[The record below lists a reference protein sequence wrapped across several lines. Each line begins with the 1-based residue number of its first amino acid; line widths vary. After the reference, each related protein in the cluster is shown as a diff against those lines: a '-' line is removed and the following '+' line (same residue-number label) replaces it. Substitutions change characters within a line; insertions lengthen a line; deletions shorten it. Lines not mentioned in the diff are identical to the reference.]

1 MPVVEREEK
10 MKRNMIIKVITCIM
24 MLVLI
29 ATTSVVPVMAS
40 PNTTTVN
47 VHYVVADTSL
57 KNFYTNPDNY
67 FEAVWLG
74 IPKEVNQLVKCQN
87 KWEQEFLYP
96 NIKNGTIAIYEPE
109 EYIKKK
115 AKESKYNISQETV
128 DKLITKAKAYNYSFT
143 TPYGKKFAYE
153 ERTYGSSSQYSD
165 GYKDGE
171 LWKFKDNFTIIG
183 SLVDDYT
190 DYNNNDYIKGKTQ
203 WGTNGYILNADK
215 EEMTI
220 YVLMTPYT
228 ANVTYGNNTV
238 YANKNT
244 DWSQIK
250 TKEDIENFIKNQ
262 SQYCDNF
269 DKYIQYRYCHNPHY
283 NQTGHTTIDLRDYVD
298 VFEDIEYPLLNYS
311 NYKFFSATTETDE
324 NIDVKYNANNN
335 VINYMPLAFTTLQ
348 IINPHISVNYKN
360 VSSHSIK
367 FEDTDGNAVPFN
379 LKGLKYSNNMAAHYP
394 DSADHT
400 KYISL
405 ETDNNPY
412 VTEFTDDY
420 FVTEIKWNNE
430 LSLIEYINN
439 EEVLKKEDIENDNDF
454 STVNNN
460 SYDVLLEKSILNNV
474 GGYRLKYINQNDADT
489 EYTII
494 NKNDNEYYYNGNT
507 PYSLTDT
514 TTNVIY
520 EKSVNLTVNYID
532 EEGKELAPSTTEQGW
547 SSEAYTTSAIDV
559 KGYELTETPSNAN
572 GVYTTQDTVV
582 NYIYK
587 KVPDVVV
594 QKPEQPTP
602 SSPNKT
608 EETTTKTE
616 EVEVIDTGDEI
627 QHYIVI
633 GAILLL
639 VLIASLG
646 IIISKIKKNN
656 C

>member
-1 MPVVEREEK
+1 

-29 ATTSVVPVMAS
+29 ATTSVVPVMAAT
-40 PNTTTVN
+40 NTTTVN

-57 KNFYTNPDNY
+57 KNFCTNPDNY
-67 FEAVWLG
+67 FETCWN
-74 IPKEVNQLVKCQN
+74 EEERNQVVKCQN

-96 NIKNGTIAIYEPE
+96 NIKNGTIAVYEPE
-109 EYIKKK
+109 DYIKKK

-128 DKLITKAKAYNYSFT
+128 DKLIAKAKAYNYSFT
-143 TPYGKKFAYE
+143 TPYGKKFAYN
-153 ERTYGSSSQYSD
+153 ERTYGSNQYAW

-171 LWKFKDNFTIIG
+171 LWKLKDYFTIIG

-220 YVLMTPYT
+220 YVLMTPST
-228 ANVTYGNNTV
+228 TNVTFGDNTV
-238 YANKNT
+238 YFNDFIENI

-250 TKEDIENFIKNQ
+250 TKDEVENIIKNQ

-269 DKYIQYRYCHNPHY
+269 DNYFQYRYCHNSHY
-283 NQTGHTTIDLRDYVD
+283 NQTGLAIVDLRNYVD
-298 VFEDIEYPLLNYS
+298 VFEDFEYPLLNYS
-311 NYKFFSATTETDE
+311 NYKFFSATTNTNE

-335 VINYMPLAFTTLQ
+335 VINYMPIAFTTLQ
-348 IINPHISVNYKN
+348 INSPLYISVNYKN

-379 LKGLKYSNNMAAHYP
+379 LKGLAYSNYMAAHYP

-405 ETDNNPY
+405 ETDANPY
-412 VTEFTDDY
+412 STEFDND
-420 FVTEIKWNNE
+420 FLVTEIKWNNE

-439 EEVLKKEDIENDNDF
+439 EEVLKKEDIKNDNNF

-460 SYDVLLEKSILNNV
+460 SYDVLLEKSILNNID
-474 GGYRLKYINQNDADT
+474 GYRLKYINQNDADT

-514 TTNVIY
+514 TTNVVY

-559 KGYELTETPSNAN
+559 KGYELTETPSNAK

-587 KVPDVVV
+587 KMPDVVA

-608 EETTTKTE
+608 EETITKTAQ
-616 EVEVIDTGDEI
+616 VEVINTGDEI

>member
-1 MPVVEREEK
+1 

-57 KNFYTNPDNY
+57 KDFFSSSEYYCSYAGFDTAGEVVK
-67 FEAVWLG
+67 FE
-74 IPKEVNQLVKCQN
+74 N
-87 KWEQEFLYP
+87 KWESNYLYP
-96 NIKNGTIAIYEPE
+96 NIKNGSISVYEPE

-115 AKESKYNISQETV
+115 AEESKFDIPQSAVN
-128 DKLITKAKAYNYSFT
+128 DLINKAKEYDYSFT
-143 TPYGKKFAYE
+143 TTYGKNFVFDEK
-153 ERTYGSSSQYSD
+153 TYNGISLYGQ
-165 GYKDGE
+165 DGE
-171 LWKFKDNFTIIG
+171 LWKTKDYFNIIG
-183 SLVDDYT
+183 CLVDDYT
-190 DYNNNDYIKGKTQ
+190 DYNNNDYIKGKAQ
-203 WGTNGYILNADK
+203 YGTNGYILNADK
-215 EEMTI
+215 NEMTI
-220 YVLMTPYT
+220 YVLMTPNCYNYDYFIDNLGLNRFRDCKT
-228 ANVTYGNNTV
+228 DANT
-238 YANKNT
+238 
-244 DWSQIK
+244 
-250 TKEDIENFIKNQ
+250 TKEDVE
-262 SQYCDNF
+262 
-269 DKYIQYRYCHNPHY
+269 KYIEKQGEYSDINKYLKYIYDNVIQFSSYKNYSPH
-283 NQTGHTTIDLRDYVD
+283 TFFDTRCIID
-298 VFEDIEYPLLNYS
+298 VFDDIEYPLTNIFGYSFDNVEVDAQYNIENNTLNIMP
-311 NYKFFSATTETDE
+311 FAFSP
-324 NIDVKYNANNN
+324 IDYFDTIK
-335 VINYMPLAFTTLQ
+335 L
-348 IINPHISVNYKN
+348 NYKN
-360 VSSHSIK
+360 ISSHSIK

-379 LKGLKYSNNMAAHYP
+379 LKGLAYSNYMAAYYP

-405 ETDNNPY
+405 ETENNPY
-412 VTEFTDDY
+412 STEFDNDF
-420 FVTEIKWNNE
+420 FVTEIKWDNKS
-430 LSLIEYINN
+430 SLIEYINN
-439 EEVLKKEDIENDNDF
+439 GDVLKTEEVTRDDNFSARYNSSYDVKLEKAILNNIASYRLKCIKQNDTGAEYK
-454 STVNNN
+454 TVNNN
-460 SYDVLLEKSILNNV
+460 GV
-474 GGYRLKYINQNDADT
+474 
-489 EYTII
+489 
-494 NKNDNEYYYNGNT
+494 EYYYNGNS

-602 SSPNKT
+602 SSSNKT
-608 EETTTKTE
+608 EETITKTE
-616 EVEVIDTGDEI
+616 EVEVINTGDEI

>member
-1 MPVVEREEK
+1 
-10 MKRNMIIKVITCIM
+10 MKRNMIIKVVTCIM
-24 MLVLI
+24 VLVLI
-29 ATTSVVPVMAS
+29 ATTSVIPVMAS

-67 FEAVWLG
+67 FDTCRTVE
-74 IPKEVNQLVKCQN
+74 EQNQVVKCQN

-96 NIKNGTIAIYEPE
+96 NIINGTIAIYEPE
-109 EYIKKK
+109 DYIKQK
-115 AKESKYNISQETV
+115 AKESKYNISQEMV
-128 DKLITKAKAYNYSFT
+128 DKLIAKAKAYNYSFT
-143 TPYGKKFAYE
+143 TPYGKKFAYQ
-153 ERTYGSSSQYSD
+153 ERTYGSSEQYAW

-171 LWKFKDNFTIIG
+171 LWKLKDYFEIIG

-220 YVLMTPYT
+220 YVLMTPST
-228 ANVTYGNNTV
+228 TNVTFGDNTV
-238 YANKNT
+238 YTNDFNRNI

-250 TKEDIENFIKNQ
+250 TKDEVENIIKNQ
-262 SQYCDNF
+262 SQYCDNLDNYF
-269 DKYIQYRYCHNPHY
+269 QYRYCHNPHY
-283 NQTGHTTIDLRDYVD
+283 NQTGHTFVDLRNYVD
-298 VFEDIEYPLLNYS
+298 VFEDFEYPLLNYS
-311 NYKFFSATTETDE
+311 NYKFFSATTNTNE

-335 VINYMPLAFTTLQ
+335 VINYMPIAFTTLQ
-348 IINPHISVNYKN
+348 INSPLYISVNYKN

-379 LKGLKYSNNMAAHYP
+379 LKGLAYSNYMAAHYP

-405 ETDNNPY
+405 ETDDNPY
-412 VTEFTDDY
+412 ATEFTGDY

-439 EEVLKKEDIENDNDF
+439 EEVLKKEDIKNDNEF

-460 SYDVLLEKSILNNV
+460 SYDVLLEKSILNNID
-474 GGYRLKYINQNDADT
+474 GYRLKYINQNDADT

-520 EKSVNLTVNYID
+520 EKSVNLTINYID
-532 EEGKELAPSTTEQGW
+532 ENNNELSPSITEQGW
-547 SSEAYTTSAIDV
+547 SSEEYTTVPIDIE
-559 KGYELTETPSNAN
+559 GYELMAMPDNAV
-572 GVYTTQDTVV
+572 GVFTTQNVAV
-582 NYIYK
+582 NYVYK
-587 KVPDVVV
+587 KI
-594 QKPEQPTP
+594 PTVINTEP
-602 SSPNKT
+602 QEPTLDIIK
-608 EETTTKTE
+608 EETTIQEPQKPI
-616 EVEVIDTGDEI
+616 VVDTGDNNNVK
-627 QHYIVI
+627 YIIALVAILIGVI
-633 GAILLL
+633 TLLL
-639 VLIASLG
+639 VATR
-646 IIISKIKKNN
+646 KIYNKSSNNKK
-656 C
+656 

>member
-1 MPVVEREEK
+1 

-67 FEAVWLG
+67 FEQLRN
-74 IPKEVNQLVKCQN
+74 EEETNQLVKCQN

-109 EYIKKK
+109 DYIKQK
-115 AKESKYNISQETV
+115 AKESKYNISQETI
-128 DKLITKAKAYNYSFT
+128 DKLIAKAKAYNYSFT
-143 TPYGKKFAYE
+143 TPYGEKFAYQ
-153 ERTYGSSSQYSD
+153 ERTYGGSQQYVD

-171 LWKFKDNFTIIG
+171 MWNIKDYFTIIG

-190 DYNNNDYIKGKTQ
+190 DYNNNDYIKGKIQ

-220 YVLMTPYT
+220 YVLMTPST
-228 ANVTYGNNTV
+228 AINATFIDNAIYNKDIYG
-238 YANKNT
+238 NT
-244 DWSQIK
+244 DWSQFK
-250 TKEDIENFIKNQ
+250 TKEEVENIIKNQ

-283 NQTGHTTIDLRDYVD
+283 NPSGHTFVDLRGYVD

-311 NYKFFSATTETDE
+311 NYKFFSATTKTDE

-335 VINYMPLAFTTLQ
+335 VIDYMPLAFTTFYHYRYPTD
-348 IINPHISVNYKN
+348 IFVNYKN

-474 GGYRLKYINQNDADT
+474 DGYRLKYINQNDADT

-532 EEGKELAPSTTEQGW
+532 EEGKELAPSTIEQGW
-547 SSEAYTTSAIDV
+547 SSEEYTTVPIDIE
-559 KGYELTETPSNAN
+559 GYELMAVPDNAV
-572 GVYTTQDTVV
+572 GVFTTQNVTV
-582 NYIYK
+582 NYVYK
-587 KVPDVVV
+587 KVPTVINTEP
-594 QKPEQPTP
+594 QEPTLDIV
-602 SSPNKT
+602 K
-608 EETTTKTE
+608 EETTIQEPQKPI
-616 EVEVIDTGDEI
+616 VVDTGDNNNVK
-627 QHYIVI
+627 YIIALVAILIGVI
-633 GAILLL
+633 TLLL
-639 VLIASLG
+639 VATR
-646 IIISKIKKNN
+646 KIYNKSSNNKK
-656 C
+656 